1 MNTATISTTA
11 IVAHFVLTLANS
23 LRLADINGVKVTIAR
38 GSAVKYGTLRDGLVG
53 LRLADGRGVKVTAD
67 EWRRALASGESVDGY
82 REAAYV
88 LRVKS
93 EDARKQRNAVHA
105 RLSALGYTK
114 TCGRCGGGGQY
125 SYCRDYGT
133 KCFDCGGCGKVA
145 MRITHDVLSDVE
157 NRVNAGELDAYLAR
171 LNERGEALRAIKPL
185 WRTMEAEESASR
197 ICQMYEAQ
205 PRGWDIGES
214 DVWGRVLTRAP
225 LFRARHMQCDLHD
238 LAFKVWLDFDLG
250 KRTDYTAIVAELSA
264 IRDALRALDA
274 AWSEYVASGADVLT
288 PTRE

>member
-1 MNTATISTTA
+1 MNTAATA
-11 IVAHFVLTLANS
+11 AVIAHFVLTLANS
-23 LRLADINGVKVTIAR
+23 IRLADVHGVKVSIPA
-38 GSAVKYGTLRDGLVG
+38 GSAVKYGTLRDGLIG
-53 LRLADGRGVKVTAD
+53 LRLADGRGVKVTAE
-67 EWRRALASGESVDGY
+67 EWRRALASGEAVDGY
-82 REAAYV
+82 SEAAYV
-88 LRVKS
+88 LRVTATD
-93 EDARKQRNAVHA
+93 ERKQRNAVHA
-105 RLSALGYTK
+105 RLSALGYVRA
-114 TCGRCGGGGQY
+114 CGRCGGGGQY

-133 KCFDCGGCGKVA
+133 KCFDCGGLGKVA
-145 MRITHDVLSDVE
+145 MRVTHDVLSDAE
-157 NRVNAGELDAYLAR
+157 NRVNAGELDGYLAR

-185 WRTMEAEESASR
+185 WRTMKAEESASL

-274 AWSEYVASGADVLT
+274 AWGEYVASGADALT

>member
-1 MNTATISTTA
+1 MNTAAATATTSTA
-11 IVAHFVLTLANS
+11 AVVAHFVLTLANS
-23 LRLADINGVKVTIAR
+23 LRLADINGVKVSIAR
-38 GSAVKYGTLRDGLVG
+38 GSAVKYGTLRDGLIG

-105 RLSALGYTK
+105 RLSALGYTQP
-114 TCGRCGGGGQY
+114 CGRCGGGGQY

-145 MRITHDVLSDVE
+145 MRITHDVLSDAE

-185 WRTMEAEESASR
+185 WRTMKAEENTSA
-197 ICQMYEAQ
+197 IGAAYEAQ
-205 PRGWDIGES
+205 PRGDGEWIGEYS
-214 DVWGRVLTRAP
+214 HLLHRFVTLSPLYRAQR
-225 LFRARHMQCDLHD
+225 LRNNLMSKAHH
-238 LAFKVWLDFDLG
+238 VWLDFDLG
-250 KRTDYTAIVAELSA
+250 KRTD
-264 IRDALRALDA
+264 
-274 AWSEYVASGADVLT
+274 
-288 PTRE
+288 